1 MFKKLLFTG
10 IALILPL
17 MSSAQK
23 TVTASGSYTYYAPM
37 NIPPD
42 QAEMT
47 AIERAK
53 ISIIENEWGT
63 VMGVRNFT
71 EVENHNGKSSVKY
84 LSLGESE
91 VKGEW
96 IETIGSPTIKHEFKD
111 NLQVITVD
119 IKGRIREITSSKIS
133 FESKILRNGIHDKYE
148 SAYFKDADDFFVT
161 FQAPI
166 DGYVTVYLY
175 DKDGVSRLLP
185 FKYNNIPAFK
195 VTANSKYVFFANGVS
210 LYSDIKDLNSNSINA
225 EYALT
230 CNTDNEVNRFYI
242 IFSPNKFTKAVDKIT
257 DTFELPA
264 FLDFQEFQKWLTKCR
279 RQDTEMT
286 VRIFDICIS
295 K

>member
-96 IETIGSPTIKHEFKD
+96 IETIGTPSISHEFKD
-111 NLQVITVD
+111 NLQVITVE
-119 IKGRIREITSSKIS
+119 IKGRIREVTTSKVT
-133 FESKILRNGIHDKYE
+133 FESKILRNGIHDKFE
-148 SAYFKDADDFFVT
+148 SAYFKDADDFFIT
-161 FQAPI
+161 FQSPVS
-166 DGYVTVYLY
+166 GYVAIYLY

-185 FKYNNIPAFK
+185 FKHSSIPAYN
-195 VTANSKYVFFANGVS
+195 VRANNKYVFFANGVS
-210 LYSDIKDLNSNSINA
+210 LYSDIKDTNYNAIAA

-230 CNTDNEVNRFYI
+230 CSHDNEVNRIYV
-242 IFSPNKFTKAVDKIT
+242 IFSNNKFTKAI
-257 DTFELPA
+257 DTISDEMELPA
-264 FLDFQEFQKWLTKCR
+264 FLDFQSFQKWLTKCR
-279 RQDTEMT
+279 KQDTDMA